1 MPDHLYQPHK
11 PWLPEIMELD
21 AAFNKYD
28 RRGASFAFLHWH
40 PRELPWSRFM
50 DSWTEADQE

>member
-50 DSWTEADQE
+50 DSWTG